1 VTHDDEGGIS
11 LEQRG
16 AVLLIGL
23 DRPRKLNGFTP
34 TMLRELAAA
43 YSELE
48 RREDIRV
55 GVLHAAGPHTTAG
68 LDLPKIA
75 PLMERGEA
83 LMPPGEI
90 DPFDFARQRSKPIVA
105 AVKGI
110 CYTIGIELMLAAD
123 IVVAAEDCR
132 FAQLEVKRNLMP
144 TGGAT
149 IRITERAGYGNAMY
163 LMLTGMEIGAADA
176 LRMGLVQEVVKAGE
190 ELARAV
196 ALAQLISAQAPA
208 AVRATRRNA
217 LLALEQG
224 PRAAVAEFESVQQ
237 RLLAMEDGR
246 EAVASFVEKRPPRFT
261 GR

>member
-1 VTHDDEGGIS
+1 MTHDDEGGIS

-16 AVLLIGL
+16 ELLLIGL
-23 DRPRKLNGFTP
+23 DRPHKMNGFTP
-34 TMLRELAAA
+34 TMLRALAAA

-48 RREDIRV
+48 RRDDIRV

-90 DPFDFARQRSKPIVA
+90 DPFDFARQRSKPVVA

-132 FAQLEVKRNLMP
+132 FSQLEVKRNLMP

-163 LMLTGMEIGAADA
+163 LMLTGMEFGAADA

-196 ALAQLISAQAPA
+196 ALAQLIAAQAPA
-208 AVRATRRNA
+208 AVHATRRNA

-224 PRAAVAEFESVQQ
+224 PRAAVAEFASVQQ